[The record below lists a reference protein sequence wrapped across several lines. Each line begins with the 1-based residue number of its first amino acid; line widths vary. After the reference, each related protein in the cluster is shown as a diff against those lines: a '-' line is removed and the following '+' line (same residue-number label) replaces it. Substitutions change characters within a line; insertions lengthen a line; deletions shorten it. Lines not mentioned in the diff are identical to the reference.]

1 MPALVENNKPL
12 IIKSSILSQ
21 CSVFLFSYGIVEFSP
36 NPEILLSAGNANILI
51 FYIVSVRQFSI
62 IFPTD

>member
-1 MPALVENNKPL
+1 MPALIENNKPL
-12 IIKSSILSQ
+12 MIKSSISSR

-36 NPEILLSAGNANILI
+36 NPEILISAGNANILI